1 MSFVHLHTHTE
12 YSLLDGSARIKDIIL
27 KAKELGMPALAITDH
42 GTMFGAVDFYKTA
55 LQEGIKP
62 IIGCEV
68 YTAPR
73 TMYDKDVEKDK
84 NPGHLIL
91 LAKNNHGYKNLMKIV
106 SAGFTEGFYYKPRID
121 YSLLRRHSDG
131 LIALSACLAG
141 NIQRRLL
148 YDDYQGAKQEA
159 IELEN
164 IFGKGNFYLEIQNQG
179 LDEEFKI
186 NPLLVK
192 MSEETEIPLVATN
205 DVHYINKEDAEVHD
219 ILLCIQTG
227 KTIEDDDRLK
237 FPNDEFYLKSPEEM
251 KNIFRDIPS
260 AIENSVKIAEMC
272 HVDFNFNELHLPNY
286 TAPKGYT
293 NAQYLRELCF
303 KGLKERYKSIDKA
316 LEDRLEYE
324 LSTIEKMGYVEYF
337 LIVWDFIHYAKN
349 NDIMVGPGRGSAAGS
364 LVAYTLRITDIDPIK
379 YNLIFERF
387 LNPERIT
394 MPDIDI
400 DFCYERR
407 QEVIN
412 YVIEKYGSDHVAQI
426 ITFGT
431 MKARAAI
438 RDVGRAINMPY
449 AEVDTIA
456 KKIPMDLN
464 MTIDKALEANMELK
478 LDYNRD
484 ERIKYLID
492 AAKAIEGLSRHA
504 STHAAGVVISKEAIH
519 EYVPLY
525 LQDKGV
531 TTQFTMGTLEELGLL
546 KMDFLGLRNLT
557 VIRDALELIEKNYG
571 IKIDFSSMEYDDSKV
586 YEIISSGNTFG
597 VFQLESQGMR
607 QFMRE
612 LKPDTFEDIIA
623 GVALYRPGPMESIP
637 KYIQNKKHPE
647 RIAYLHE
654 SLEPIL
660 NVTYGCL
667 IYQEQ
672 VMQIVR
678 DLAGYSYG
686 RSDLVRRAMGKK
698 KMSVMEQEREYF
710 IYGKKDDDGNVEI
723 IGCLNNGIPKN
734 VAEIIYDEMVEFANY
749 AFNKSHAAAYAVIAY
764 ETAYLKTYY
773 PIEFMAALLTSVMG
787 DASKIAL
794 YIRNCQEM
802 NIKVMPPHINV
813 SEMKF
818 TVQDGKIHFGLLAIK
833 NVGQNII
840 DAIIKA
846 RNEKGKFQSIFD
858 FFDKVDVHE
867 MNKKAIES
875 LIKAGAFDGLGANR
889 AQMLGIYERLLESAQ
904 NTARKNI
911 EGQLS
916 LFQTMTDSFSDA
928 LRDETLPEV
937 EEFSNKILLSMEKE
951 MMGLYIS
958 GHPLSEYESEISKI
972 SNITTEMLAHEDQTI
987 KDNMQVIFAGII
999 ASKKNMVTKKN
1010 NMMAFLTME
1019 DMYGSVEVIV
1029 FPNVFEASMSI
1040 LNEDNVVA
1048 VKGKI
1053 SMKEEELPKI
1063 IAEQIV
1069 PINNSDELLAAQ
1081 PGQKLYLKIP
1091 KDLDEKYAMKN
1102 LREVLS
1108 KYKGDTQVIIYVEGT
1123 MKKIMTTKENWVR
1136 AHDKTLIKELTGLLG
1151 EGCVV
1156 CK

>member
-12 YSLLDGSARIKDIIL
+12 YSLLDGSARIKDIII

-55 LQEGIKP
+55 LQEGIRP

-91 LAKNNHGYKNLMKIV
+91 LAKNNQGYKNLMKIV

-121 YSLLRRHSDG
+121 YSLLRRYSDG

-159 IELEN
+159 LELEN

-179 LDEEFKI
+179 LEEEFKI

-251 KNIFRDIPS
+251 KNIFHDIPS

-286 TAPKGYT
+286 TAPEGYT

-303 KGLKERYKSIDKA
+303 KGLKERYRSIDKA

-449 AEVDTIA
+449 AEVDAIA

-504 STHAAGVVISKEAIH
+504 STHAA
-519 EYVPLY
+519 
-525 LQDKGV
+525 
-531 TTQFTMGTLEELGLL
+531 
-546 KMDFLGLRNLT
+546 
-557 VIRDALELIEKNYG
+557 
-571 IKIDFSSMEYDDSKV
+571 
-586 YEIISSGNTFG
+586 
-597 VFQLESQGMR
+597 
-607 QFMRE
+607 
-612 LKPDTFEDIIA
+612 
-623 GVALYRPGPMESIP
+623 
-637 KYIQNKKHPE
+637 
-647 RIAYLHE
+647 
-654 SLEPIL
+654 
-660 NVTYGCL
+660 
-667 IYQEQ
+667 
-672 VMQIVR
+672 
-678 DLAGYSYG
+678 
-686 RSDLVRRAMGKK
+686 
-698 KMSVMEQEREYF
+698 
-710 IYGKKDDDGNVEI
+710 
-723 IGCLNNGIPKN
+723 
-734 VAEIIYDEMVEFANY
+734 
-749 AFNKSHAAAYAVIAY
+749 
-764 ETAYLKTYY
+764 
-773 PIEFMAALLTSVMG
+773 
-787 DASKIAL
+787 
-794 YIRNCQEM
+794 
-802 NIKVMPPHINV
+802 
-813 SEMKF
+813 
-818 TVQDGKIHFGLLAIK
+818 
-833 NVGQNII
+833 
-840 DAIIKA
+840 
-846 RNEKGKFQSIFD
+846 
-858 FFDKVDVHE
+858 
-867 MNKKAIES
+867 
-875 LIKAGAFDGLGANR
+875 
-889 AQMLGIYERLLESAQ
+889 
-904 NTARKNI
+904 
-911 EGQLS
+911 
-916 LFQTMTDSFSDA
+916 
-928 LRDETLPEV
+928 
-937 EEFSNKILLSMEKE
+937 
-951 MMGLYIS
+951 
-958 GHPLSEYESEISKI
+958 
-972 SNITTEMLAHEDQTI
+972 
-987 KDNMQVIFAGII
+987 
-999 ASKKNMVTKKN
+999 
-1010 NMMAFLTME
+1010 
-1019 DMYGSVEVIV
+1019 
-1029 FPNVFEASMSI
+1029 
-1040 LNEDNVVA
+1040 
-1048 VKGKI
+1048 
-1053 SMKEEELPKI
+1053 
-1063 IAEQIV
+1063 
-1069 PINNSDELLAAQ
+1069 
-1081 PGQKLYLKIP
+1081 
-1091 KDLDEKYAMKN
+1091 
-1102 LREVLS
+1102 
-1108 KYKGDTQVIIYVEGT
+1108 
-1123 MKKIMTTKENWVR
+1123 
-1136 AHDKTLIKELTGLLG
+1136 
-1151 EGCVV
+1151 
-1156 CK
+1156 